1 MNRIQLGV
9 LAAVIIFS
17 IFTTVYAASAN
28 PRQVR
33 VLPKF
38 AWVLLCLF
46 IPIIGGLLYITI
58 GRPVAKPGFT
68 ASGSRVIAPDDD
80 PDFLRNLRDRLSKN
94 DDEEGDQKPK
104 GGDLP
109 NV

>member
-1 MNRIQLGV
+1 MNRIE
-9 LAAVIIFS
+9 LALIVAVAIFT

-38 AWVLLCLF
+38 AWVLMCLF

-58 GRPVAKPGFT
+58 GRPIDGDSGQGAKRGRP
-68 ASGSRVIAPDDD
+68 IAPDDD
-80 PDFLRNLRDRLSKN
+80 ADFLRDLGNRFKN
-94 DDEEGDQKPK
+94 DND
-104 GGDLP
+104 
-109 NV
+109 N

>member
-1 MNRIQLGV
+1 MNRIQL
-9 LAAVIIFS
+9 AVIVAVAIFQ

-33 VLPKF
+33 VLPKI

-58 GRPVAKPGFT
+58 GRPIDGDSGQGAKR
-68 ASGSRVIAPDDD
+68 SRPIAPDDD
-80 PDFLRNLRDRLSKN
+80 ADFLRDLGTRFKN
-94 DDEEGDQKPK
+94 D
-104 GGDLP
+104 
-109 NV
+109 NVK

>member
-1 MNRIQLGV
+1 MKSIQLA
-9 LAAVIIFS
+9 LIAAVVIFT

-46 IPIIGGLLYITI
+46 VPIIGGLLYITI
-58 GRPVAKPGFT
+58 GRPIDGDSPPG
-68 ASGSRVIAPDDD
+68 GKKIRPIAPDDD
-80 PDFLRNLRDRLSKN
+80 PDFLRDLGSRFKN
-94 DDEEGDQKPK
+94 DKDNRNG
-104 GGDLP
+104 
-109 NV
+109 

>member
-1 MNRIQLGV
+1 MNRIE
-9 LAAVIIFS
+9 LAVIVAVIIFQ

-38 AWVLLCLF
+38 VWVLLCLF

-58 GRPVAKPGFT
+58 GRPIDGDSGQGAKR
-68 ASGSRVIAPDDD
+68 SRPLAPDDD
-80 PDFLRNLRDRLSKN
+80 PDFLRDLGTRFKN
-94 DDEEGDQKPK
+94 DND
-104 GGDLP
+104 
-109 NV
+109 N